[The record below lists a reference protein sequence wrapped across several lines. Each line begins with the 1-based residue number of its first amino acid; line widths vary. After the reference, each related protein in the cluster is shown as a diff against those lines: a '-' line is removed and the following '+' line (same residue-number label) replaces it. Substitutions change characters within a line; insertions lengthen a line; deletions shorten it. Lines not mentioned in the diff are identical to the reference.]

1 MTRPSSKLLTP
12 RPRTKRL
19 APSRKARARK
29 REGIALLI
37 AMGAIAILTIM
48 VADLHETTGTGYAVA
63 SSKRDGLRAEMLAQS
78 GLDLTRL
85 LVSQE
90 PAIRR
95 ALAPLLQ
102 NIPIGGLPPQLPV
115 WSIANSVLAPFCNY
129 EGVEEGSSI
138 GLSSSQGLGD
148 LPGRCEI
155 VAVAENSKINLGD
168 PLHFSDD
175 SARRVVS
182 MQVFALMGGYQSP
195 SPYDSLFQR
204 IDAEGQF
211 STRLDIVSSMVDWW
225 DADNQRTNFDP
236 GANTVGSSGSEDNIY
251 ARYDDRYTIK
261 NAPFDSVEEIRLV
274 RGVTDD
280 YWATFV
286 EPDAD
291 DPRSRIVTIY
301 GSGRINPNDAPP
313 AALIARVCS
322 FEAFSQQ
329 PLCTDPLERQKFDY
343 LLTTIRQMV
352 PLPLFQNEEGFILF
366 IEGSSAANSLF
377 GVLKS
382 MLGENNPLLF
392 RPLTIPADKRSELRG
407 AFITVARLLT
417 IQATG
422 TAGRART
429 RIRAVVNFDTDWHP
443 PPPNA
448 GRMPVLGIF
457 HHYRID

>member
-1 MTRPSSKLLTP
+1 MKP
-12 RPRTKRL
+12 RRAQR
-19 APSRKARARK
+19 RARARAHK
-29 REGIALLI
+29 KQEGIALLI
-37 AMGAIAILTIM
+37 AMGSIAILTIM
-48 VADLHETTGTGYAVA
+48 VADLHETTGVGYAVA
-63 SSKRDGLRAEMLAQS
+63 TAQRDGLRAEMLARS

-90 PAIRR
+90 PPIRQT
-95 ALAPLLQ
+95 LAPLLQ

-115 WSIANSVLAPFCNY
+115 WNIANSVLAPFCDY
-129 EGVEEGSSI
+129 EGVQEGSSI
-138 GLSSSQGLGD
+138 DFGGTQGLGD

-168 PLHFSDD
+168 PLHFNDD
-175 SARRVVS
+175 SARRVVA

-204 IDAEGQF
+204 LDAEGQF
-211 STRLDIVSSMVDWW
+211 STRLDIVSSLVDWW
-225 DADNQRTNFDP
+225 DADNARTTFDP
-236 GANTVGSSGSEDNIY
+236 GANTVNAAGSEDNIY
-251 ARYDDRYTIK
+251 TRYEDRYTIK

-280 YWATFV
+280 FWATFV
-286 EPDAD
+286 EPDPE

-313 AALIARVCS
+313 AALIARLCS
-322 FEAFSQQ
+322 FDSLSAQS
-329 PLCTDPLERQKFDY
+329 LCTDALERQKFEY

-352 PLPLFQNEEGFILF
+352 PLPLFQNEEAFLLF
-366 IEGSSAANSLF
+366 VEGSGAANSLYS
-377 GVLKS
+377 VLKS
-382 MLGENNPLLF
+382 LLGENNPLLF
-392 RPLTIPADKRSELRG
+392 RPITVPADKRADIRS

-422 TAGRART
+422 FSGRSRA

>member
-1 MTRPSSKLLTP
+1 MKPRRSSLMEREKRRAKRVARRVP
-12 RPRTKRL
+12 RE
-19 APSRKARARK
+19 K

-63 SSKRDGLRAEMLAQS
+63 VSQRDGLRAEMLARS

-85 LVSQE
+85 LVAQE

-95 ALAPLLQ
+95 TLAPLLQ
-102 NIPIGGLPPQLPV
+102 NVPIGGLPPQLPV
-115 WSIANSVLAPFCNY
+115 WNIANSVLAPFCDY
-129 EGVEEGSSI
+129 EGVTEGSSI
-138 GLSSSQGLGD
+138 DFNSTQGLGD

-168 PLHFSDD
+168 PLHFNDD
-175 SARRVVS
+175 SARRVVA

-195 SPYDSLFQR
+195 SPYDPLFQR
-204 IDAEGQF
+204 LDAEGKF
-211 STRLDIVSSMVDWW
+211 STRLDIVSSLVDWW
-225 DADNQRTNFDP
+225 DADGQRTTFDP
-236 GANTVGSSGSEDNIY
+236 GANTVAVSGSEDNVY
-251 ARYDDRYTIK
+251 TQYEDRYTIK
-261 NAPFDSVEEIRLV
+261 NAPFDSIEEIRLV

-280 YWATFV
+280 FWATFV
-286 EPDAD
+286 EPDAE
-291 DPRSRIVTIY
+291 DPRTRIVTIY

-313 AALIARVCS
+313 AALIARLCS
-322 FEAFSQQ
+322 FEAVSTQT
-329 PLCTDPLERQKFDY
+329 LCTDPLERQKFDY

-352 PLPLFQNEEGFILF
+352 PLPLFQNEESFLLF
-366 IEGSSAANSLF
+366 VEGSAASNSLY

-392 RPLTIPADKRSELRG
+392 RPLSIPANKRGELRG

-422 TAGRART
+422 FSGRART

-448 GRMPVLGIF
+448 GRMPQLGIF